1 MLTQI
6 IIIYTGFPRSL
17 QVKKVCPDGTNIK
30 NKKKEREK
38 KRKDNIRTTDV
49 NFHDLEF
56 RYITGNSV
64 CACVLDVI

>member
-30 NKKKEREK
+30 NKTK
-38 KRKDNIRTTDV
+38 KRERNKKKR
-49 NFHDLEF
+49 
-56 RYITGNSV
+56 RGR
-64 CACVLDVI
+64 